1 MPNVINVEGGYAVEG
16 IDKVYE
22 TKTQAT
28 KARDNKDMPQH
39 TKKKTTRKTTKR
51 TTRKKK

>member
-1 MPNVINVEGGYAVEG
+1 MKNIINVEGGYAVEG
-16 IDKVYE
+16 VDKVYE
-22 TKTQAT
+22 TKAQAT

-39 TKKKTTRKTTKR
+39 TKKVAKKTTKR